1 MENTRDNKMKL
12 QLIVESITQDPS
24 VDKETKAKL
33 IIHATSLVCAIVAA
47 QPIPFADIAVLTPIQ
62 LVMVTA
68 LNKIMGNPFEK
79 SSIKEIVISLSG
91 VVGWG
96 TLAQHTILGLYK
108 TVLPFMGGLTT
119 IPLVYAAT
127 FGLGI
132 GAKYMIEAKKNDQNI
147 SDAELKK
154 AIEKAKQ
161 EAKVSQQKLTMA
173 ESLEQINALLKD
185 ADVYAE
191 YKDNLLALERN
202 IRELYNNEVSMD
214 TDVNNL
220 ILKRKQIILARL
232 NEKYQSVKINDYV
245 LSALSIIDS
254 KLFIEKAEPAISQIC
269 FKMAKLNCVASRSFG
284 KGKIFEIETD
294 FGSLLVKQQK
304 EKEIILIDFN
314 DDIKENSLLSYMSFN
329 KTGTTQIK
337 KDGEIGECFRDIIK
351 NAKDYVYIV
360 SPWVSHKPFDATQKA
375 MKEAL
380 KKNPDIN
387 FKILYGYK
395 DKDPNSSK
403 DERITTSRKYI
414 KEYEK
419 EFGSTLES
427 KETNTHVK
435 LVIADDKC
443 FLIGSMNFLSFLGD
457 YRYVKEDGLR
467 HEVVML
473 SHDKEMLQELKEAY
487 FNW

>member
-154 AIEKAKQ
+154 AIERQ
-161 EAKVSQQKLTMA
+161 SRRQRYL
-173 ESLEQINALLKD
+173 N
-185 ADVYAE
+185 
-191 YKDNLLALERN
+191 RN
-202 IRELYNNEVSMD
+202 
-214 TDVNNL
+214 
-220 ILKRKQIILARL
+220 
-232 NEKYQSVKINDYV
+232 
-245 LSALSIIDS
+245 
-254 KLFIEKAEPAISQIC
+254 
-269 FKMAKLNCVASRSFG
+269 
-284 KGKIFEIETD
+284 
-294 FGSLLVKQQK
+294 
-304 EKEIILIDFN
+304 
-314 DDIKENSLLSYMSFN
+314 
-329 KTGTTQIK
+329 
-337 KDGEIGECFRDIIK
+337 
-351 NAKDYVYIV
+351 
-360 SPWVSHKPFDATQKA
+360 
-375 MKEAL
+375 
-380 KKNPDIN
+380 
-387 FKILYGYK
+387 
-395 DKDPNSSK
+395 
-403 DERITTSRKYI
+403 
-414 KEYEK
+414 
-419 EFGSTLES
+419 
-427 KETNTHVK
+427 
-435 LVIADDKC
+435 
-443 FLIGSMNFLSFLGD
+443 
-457 YRYVKEDGLR
+457 
-467 HEVVML
+467 
-473 SHDKEMLQELKEAY
+473 
-487 FNW
+487 